1 MRLNVTDET
10 STLHSVLLG
19 TAISNGPTPSV
30 EEAYDPKSRNHIE
43 QGTYPLEADMVKELE
58 DFAAILERN
67 GVEVFRPKV
76 IDGCNQIFS
85 RDIGF
90 VIDDCFIKANILPD
104 REREIEAIAHVLEQI
119 DPQKILTPPQEVHIE
134 GGDVMPHH
142 DYIFMGVYLGEDYP
156 QTITARTNAAAVQ
169 WLHSTFKNKTV
180 KAFELRKSNTD
191 PFTNAL
197 HLDCCF
203 QPVGDR
209 YAIIHED
216 GFLHQEDV
224 DFITALFGKEN
235 LFRISAQEMYDMTSN
250 IFSISPKVVVSDL
263 HFERLNQWLK
273 EREVKVETLSFR
285 EIAKQEGLLRCTT
298 LPLTRATV

>member
-156 QTITARTNAAAVQ
+156 QKITARTNAAAVQ
-169 WLHSTFKNKTV
+169 WLQSTFKNKTV

>member
-169 WLHSTFKNKTV
+169 WLQSTFKNKTV

-224 DFITALFGKEN
+224 DFITALFGEEN

>member
-10 STLHSVLLG
+10 SALHSVLLG

-30 EEAYDPKSRNHIE
+30 EEAYDPKSRYHIE
-43 QGTYPLEADMVKELE
+43 QGTYPLETDMVKELE

-67 GVEVFRPKV
+67 GVEVFRPKI
-76 IDGCNQIFS
+76 IDSCNQIFS

-119 DPQKILTPPQEVHIE
+119 DPQKILTPPQEVHVE

-142 DYIFMGVYLGEDYP
+142 DYIFVGYYKKEDYP

-169 WLHSTFKNKTV
+169 WLQSTFTNKTV

-216 GFLHQEDV
+216 GFLHQKDV

-263 HFERLNQWLK
+263 HFERINQWLK
-273 EREVKVETLSFR
+273 EREIKVETLSFR

-298 LPLTRATV
+298 LPLSRTTV

>member
-10 STLHSVLLG
+10 SALHSVLLG

-30 EEAYDPKSRNHIE
+30 EEAYDPKSRYHIE

-67 GVEVFRPKV
+67 GVEVFGPKI
-76 IDGCNQIFS
+76 IDSCNQIFS

-119 DPQKILTPPQEVHIE
+119 DPQKILTPPQEVHVE

-142 DYIFMGVYLGEDYP
+142 DYIFVGVYQGEDYA

-169 WLHSTFKNKTV
+169 WLQSTFTNKTV

-216 GFLHQEDV
+216 GFLHQKDV

-263 HFERLNQWLK
+263 HFERLNHWLK
-273 EREVKVETLSFR
+273 EREIKVETLSFR

-298 LPLTRATV
+298 LPLSRTTV

>member
-10 STLHSVLLG
+10 SALHSVLLG

-30 EEAYDPKSRNHIE
+30 EEAYDPKSRYHIE

-76 IDGCNQIFS
+76 IEKCNQIFS

-119 DPQKILTPPQEVHIE
+119 DPQKILTPPQEVHVE

-142 DYIFMGVYLGEDYP
+142 DYIFVGVYQGEDYP

-169 WLHSTFKNKTV
+169 WLQSTFTNKTV

-209 YAIIHED
+209 YAIIHEN
-216 GFLHQEDV
+216 GFLHQEDI
-224 DFITALFGKEN
+224 DFITTLFGEEN

-273 EREVKVETLSFR
+273 EREIKVETLSFR

-298 LPLTRATV
+298 LPLSRTTV

>member
-10 STLHSVLLG
+10 SALHSVLLG
-19 TAISNGPTPSV
+19 TAINNGPTPSV
-30 EEAYDPKSRNHIE
+30 EEAYDPKSRYHIE

-76 IDGCNQIFS
+76 IEKCNQIFS

-90 VIDDCFIKANILPD
+90 VIDDCFVKANILPD

-119 DPQKILTPPQEVHIE
+119 DPQKILTPPHEVHVE

-142 DYIFMGVYLGEDYP
+142 DYIFVGYYQGEDYP

-169 WLHSTFKNKTV
+169 WLQSIFTKKTV

-216 GFLHQEDV
+216 GFLHKKDV
-224 DFITALFGKEN
+224 DFITALFGEEN

-250 IFSISPKVVVSDL
+250 IFSISPKVVVSDP
-263 HFERLNQWLK
+263 HFERLNHWLK
-273 EREVKVETLSFR
+273 EREINVETLSFR

>member
-119 DPQKILTPPQEVHIE
+119 DPQKILTPPQEVHVE

-142 DYIFMGVYLGEDYP
+142 DYIFVGVYLGEDYP

-169 WLHSTFKNKTV
+169 WLQSTFKNKTV

-209 YAIIHED
+209 YAIIRED
-216 GFLHQEDV
+216 GFLHKKDV
-224 DFITALFGKEN
+224 DFITALFGEEN

>member
-169 WLHSTFKNKTV
+169 WLQSTFKNKTV

>member
-10 STLHSVLLG
+10 SALHSVLLG

-30 EEAYDPKSRNHIE
+30 EEAYDPKSRYHIE

-67 GVEVFRPKV
+67 GVEVFRPKI
-76 IDGCNQIFS
+76 IDSCNQIFS

-119 DPQKILTPPQEVHIE
+119 DPQKILTPPQEVHVE

-142 DYIFMGVYLGEDYP
+142 DYIFVGVYQGGDYA

-169 WLHSTFKNKTV
+169 WLQSTFTNKTV

-216 GFLHQEDV
+216 GFLHQKDV
-224 DFITALFGKEN
+224 NVITALFGKEN

-273 EREVKVETLSFR
+273 EREIKVETLSFR

-298 LPLTRATV
+298 LPLSRTTV

>member
-76 IDGCNQIFS
+76 IDGCNQILS

-169 WLHSTFKNKTV
+169 WLQSTFKNKTV

-298 LPLTRATV
+298 LPLRRATV

>member
-30 EEAYDPKSRNHIE
+30 EEAYDPKSRYHIE

-169 WLHSTFKNKTV
+169 WLQSTFTNKTV

-273 EREVKVETLSFR
+273 EREIKVETLSFR